1 MFQGLEA
8 VKELPVMLLVMMLAF
23 FRADPPSNVSLNS
36 SSQSSSA
43 FGNTTNNSSKTK
55 SSGQSKK
62 PRMVLQQPEKVMRI
76 HDYYMH
82 KLQVRSFKRHGWF
95 WNPYVPSIDRNIRYL
110 YYYFLKIYLKL
121 RYPSSAVG
129 GALHSIIS
137 AIDKVIKSYK
147 NHCVVI
153 YNCFNHNILAKS
165 NN

>member
-1 MFQGLEA
+1 MAYPLPYGEYLGEVEALHLILAHDLYTELRQIISHVQVRFLVICKISIFSVMYSRIFALHQHDLFSLLFQGLEA

-55 SSGQSKK
+55 SNGQSKK

-82 KLQVRSFKRHGWF
+82 KLQVRSFKGMF
-95 WNPYVPSIDRNIRYL
+95 
-110 YYYFLKIYLKL
+110 
-121 RYPSSAVG
+121 
-129 GALHSIIS
+129 
-137 AIDKVIKSYK
+137 
-147 NHCVVI
+147 
-153 YNCFNHNILAKS
+153 
-165 NN
+165 